1 MAHIEKTRAVVEPEE
16 YFDGRIAPTVKAELD
31 RPVRV
36 RADATV
42 DGSVYGESVS
52 VDEDA
57 SITGSVMAEN
67 DVTIEGGTIEGEV
80 GTPGK
85 IVTEDAHVEGTVT
98 GTKVTLENTVV
109 RGNVV
114 GAEVILENCVVL
126 GLVTADRSVEINGSL
141 CYTFRSHG
149 ETVLDDAAIIL
160 PQAVVD
166 GPYQMESPVGVAGLG
181 HLALDEDEDDERLPE
196 LTADDLYEQDG
207 TAYLTLAPRILNLEA
222 VTDRLSTLEDG
233 MMATVA
239 DSSDLDRTEMS
250 VEDVLSELGVDQ
262 ERYVSG

>member
-1 MAHIEKTRAVVEPEE
+1 MARVEKTRAVVEPDE

-42 DGSVYGESVS
+42 DGSVYGESVT

-57 SITGSVMAEN
+57 TITGSAMAEN

-85 IVTEDAHVEGTVT
+85 VVAEGAHIEGTVT

-114 GAEVILENCVVL
+114 GSEVILENCVVL
-126 GLVTADRSVEINGSL
+126 GLVTSDRSIDVVESL
-141 CYTFRSHG
+141 CYSFRSHG
-149 ETVLDDAAIIL
+149 ETVLDDATIIL
-160 PQAVVD
+160 PQAVLD
-166 GPYQMESPVGVAGLG
+166 GPYRFESPVAVAGLG
-181 HLALDEDEDDERLPE
+181 ELTLDEAERHPVVTEDDI
-196 LTADDLYEQDG
+196 YEQDDTG
-207 TAYLTLAPRILNLEA
+207 YLTLAPRILNLEA
-222 VTDRLSTLEDG
+222 VTDRLSALEDG
-233 MMATVA
+233 IMATVA
-239 DSSDLDRTEMS
+239 DTSDADGTEMS
-250 VEDVLSELGVDQ
+250 VADVLTELDVDMD
-262 ERYVSG
+262 RYVSR